1 MKKLNELGAREA
13 AKRLASR
20 DIAAEALARACLERI
35 AEREA
40 TVGAWIYLDPDAALA
55 QAKKLDAVPVRW
67 PLHGLPLRR
76 EGHHRHRRHAHGLR
90 RSRPR
95 GHAHQVG

>member
-1 MKKLNELGAREA
+1 MKKLNELGAGEA

-20 DIAAEALARACLERI
+20 DITAEALARVCLERI

-55 QAKKLDAVPVRW
+55 QAK
-67 PLHGLPLRR
+67 
-76 EGHHRHRRHAHGLR
+76 
-90 RSRPR
+90 S
-95 GHAHQVG
+95 